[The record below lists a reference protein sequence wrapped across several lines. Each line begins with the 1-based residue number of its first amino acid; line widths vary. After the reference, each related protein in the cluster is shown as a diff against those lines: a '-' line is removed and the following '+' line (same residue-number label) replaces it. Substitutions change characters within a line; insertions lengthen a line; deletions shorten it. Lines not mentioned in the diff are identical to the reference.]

1 MALNKR
7 KYFLVVVNIFIAVIL
22 DNFESLWKFY
32 IFNSFLVKQFL
43 ILKQPN

>member
-22 DNFESLWKFY
+22 DNFESLWK
-32 IFNSFLVKQFL
+32 I
-43 ILKQPN
+43 